1 MSNNIIKFRNLNN
14 WTQKIGITTSYLGM
28 LEVDIRSPSLKIA
41 YKIAQ
46 LFNVSIEEF
55 FLEIKTPKWCISI
68 LSQERRRKYMA
79 KQPTKAANNV
89 YCIARKKAA
98 EFNSKFSSS
107 EGASEFLGISKD
119 SLTDYDL
126 DLCKVVP
133 VDKVVIMAEAYNA
146 PELLNHYCCN
156 ECPIGKRI
164 TPIIESENTDNLYRF
179 AISVA
184 NTLDDSVNIQK
195 TLLKIVEDGVI
206 DVSEREEL
214 EVIVKFFSKLEKR
227 AAEMRLI
234 AEKYL
239 GED

>member
-1 MSNNIIKFRNLNN
+1 
-14 WTQKIGITTSYLGM
+14 
-28 LEVDIRSPSLKIA
+28 
-41 YKIAQ
+41 
-46 LFNVSIEEF
+46 
-55 FLEIKTPKWCISI
+55 
-68 LSQERRRKYMA
+68 MA

-98 EFNSKFSSS
+98 EFNPKFTSR

-119 SLTDYDL
+119 SLTDYEL

-133 VDKVVIMAEAYNA
+133 VDKVVIMSEAYNA

-164 TPIIESENTDNLYRF
+164 TPIIDSENIDNLYKF

-206 DVSEREEL
+206 DESEKDEL
-214 EVIVKFFSKLEKR
+214 EVIVLFFSKLEKR
-227 AAEMRLI
+227 AAELRVI
-234 AEKYL
+234 AERQLNSY
-239 GED
+239 